1 MIKRNR
7 NRLTAIVV
15 AFALFGFAV
24 AAIAGGVV
32 KKHNHHGGHSK
43 VSKAEFKK
51 DGNHALEKNG
61 KHAVSVDT
69 KNGKITKFHAKHD
82 TKGEVAVKKYKSHKK
97 MAMLDNDANASEG
110 IPTQQVDE
118 GTVWIAYAYVDD
130 DGNEEYYWYEA
141 EEIFDGD
148 TGAVDYVPLS

>member
-1 MIKRNR
+1 MNLNPKR
-7 NRLTAIVV
+7 RLTSV
-15 AFALFGFAV
+15 LAV
-24 AAIAGGVV
+24 LAVCCLIAGAIAAPV
-32 KKHNHHGGHSK
+32 KKHNHHGGHTK

-51 DGNHALEKNG
+51 DGNHPLEKNG

-97 MAMLDNDANASEG
+97 MAMLDNDSDPSEG
-110 IPTQQVDE
+110 VPTQQVDE

-141 EEIFDGD
+141 EEIYDAD
-148 TGAVDYVPLS
+148 SGAVDYVPLS

>member
-1 MIKRNR
+1 MSTSYKR
-7 NRLTAIVV
+7 RLS
-15 AFALFGFAV
+15 FAV
-24 AAIAGGVV
+24 VILAVCCLVAGVFAATV

-51 DGNHALEKNG
+51 DGNHPLEKNG

-97 MAMLDNDANASEG
+97 MAMLDNDADASEG
-110 IPTQQVDE
+110 VPTQQVDE

-141 EEIFDGD
+141 EEIYDGD

>member
-1 MIKRNR
+1 MSLIPKRR
-7 NRLTAIVV
+7 VSLAVVVLAVCCFVAGAYATA
-15 AFALFGFAV
+15 
-24 AAIAGGVV
+24 V
-32 KKHNHHGGHSK
+32 KKHDHHGGHSK

-51 DGNHALEKNG
+51 DGNHPIEKNG

-82 TKGEVAVKKYKSHKK
+82 TKGEVAIKKYKSHKK
-97 MAMLDNDANASEG
+97 MAMLDNDADASEG
-110 IPTQQVDE
+110 VPTQQVDE

-141 EEIFDGD
+141 EEIYDGD

>member
-1 MIKRNR
+1 MSPNHKR
-7 NRLTAIVV
+7 RLSVAVV
-15 AFALFGFAV
+15 ILAV
-24 AAIAGGVV
+24 CCLVAGAYATVV
-32 KKHNHHGGHSK
+32 KKHDHHGGHAK

-51 DGNHALEKNG
+51 DGNHPIEKNG
-61 KHAVSVDT
+61 KHSVSVDT

-82 TKGEVAVKKYKSHKK
+82 TKGEVAIKKYKSHKK

-110 IPTQQVDE
+110 VPTQQVDE

-141 EEIFDGD
+141 EEIYDGD